1 MFGKV
6 DITVHRTD
14 DQVLKETWVLMVIKN
29 FDVGGGVVTKKN
41 QKRWLILDSAVM
53 ITQRNGLIFK
63 RLTLL

>member
-14 DQVLKETWVLMVIKN
+14 GQVLKETWVLMVIKN
-29 FDVGGGVVTKKN
+29 FDVGGGVVTKKT

-53 ITQRNGLIFK
+53 ITRRNGLIFK
-63 RLTLL
+63 HLTLL